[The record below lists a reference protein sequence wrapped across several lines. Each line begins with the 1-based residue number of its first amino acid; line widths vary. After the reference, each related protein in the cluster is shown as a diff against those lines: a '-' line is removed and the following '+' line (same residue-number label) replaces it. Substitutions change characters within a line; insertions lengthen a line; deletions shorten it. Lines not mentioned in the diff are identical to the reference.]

1 MSVVCSTQT
10 TLAWYMCEYRGDS
23 GEQCHFLLR
32 ACVYAHTPTGVKPHT
47 SAGEE
52 KVKGVPRKNQGV
64 CGHSVKP

>member
-1 MSVVCSTQT
+1 
-10 TLAWYMCEYRGDS
+10 MCVYRGDS
-23 GEQCHFLLR
+23 GEQCHFLLH